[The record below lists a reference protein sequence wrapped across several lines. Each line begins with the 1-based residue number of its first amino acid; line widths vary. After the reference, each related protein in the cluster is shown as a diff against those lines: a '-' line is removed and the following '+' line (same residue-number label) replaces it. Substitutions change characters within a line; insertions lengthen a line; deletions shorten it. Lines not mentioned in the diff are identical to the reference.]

1 MAVVVTCLGFVSLIL
16 KISQRFQ
23 SVDQIVQTHQIPVFV
38 ISSLTILSW
47 CPFWTVVD
55 VNVGRQWNGFG
66 KVDHP
71 NANTLGVVNDQQ
83 TRSDHF
89 VLVEK
94 VGAQQILTQLTQH
107 LNQLVSKL
115 VWDGKEFAHDV
126 LNLVRLSYVLKVV
139 ADRIAIALDERER
152 GGDGEGGE
160 ERKAMEK
167 LIKRWQDETV

>member
-1 MAVVVTCLGFVSLIL
+1 M
-16 KISQRFQ
+16 
-23 SVDQIVQTHQIPVFV
+23 
-38 ISSLTILSW
+38 
-47 CPFWTVVD
+47 
-55 VNVGRQWNGFG
+55 NVGRQWNGFG

-167 LIKRWQDETV
+167 LIKR